1 MLHLTQHLR
10 KESVPIAMV
19 DSTLSSNLRRFESLE
34 RAADVAYILRRWL
47 LGFGESIVL
56 DPQEYELNGLAEPTG

>member
-1 MLHLTQHLR
+1 
-10 KESVPIAMV
+10 MV

-56 DPQEYELNGLAEPTG
+56 DPQQYELDGLAEPTG